1 MNVRIEPDSQV
12 ESIAEASSLWRDK
25 TQASPHESTKSL
37 RAVREFDR
45 YMVAALSLML
55 MILVGVGAA
64 GYASIRGSLGV
75 PDQAATDSHLPDGSH
90 EVGYDHR
97 TIVAVAIGLMG
108 ALLLAV
114 AIAPARIKIKGASTV
129 SGQRSQ
135 LLSSSASEFRQ
146 DTGSASRHRTSPDS
160 A

>member
-1 MNVRIEPDSQV
+1 MNVRIEPDSRV
-12 ESIAEASSLWRDK
+12 ESIAEASSLWRDQ

-37 RAVREFDR
+37 RAVPEFDR
-45 YMVAALSLML
+45 YMVVALSLML
-55 MILVGVGAA
+55 MILLAVGAA
-64 GYASIRGSLGV
+64 GYASIRGTLAV
-75 PDQAATDSHLPDGSH
+75 PDQATTDSHLPDGSH
-90 EVGYDHR
+90 EAGYDHG

-114 AIAPARIKIKGASTV
+114 AIAPARIKIKGTSTV

-135 LLSSSASEFRQ
+135 ILSLSACEFRQ
-146 DTGSASRHRTSPDS
+146 DTGSASRGRTSPDS